1 MIIFLKIQL
10 PDMNPELKEW
20 VKRNSSVAG
29 KEEDFTVYEVETK
42 KKHEDKA
49 NKVRV
54 VAIGPENDLET
65 KTVLLLGETGVGKTT
80 FLNTFLNMVFGVAL
94 EDELRL
100 QLQDQMDRAKDSTQ
114 SQTEYTTAFT
124 IYRQEGMPQ
133 PFNYM
138 VIDTPGL
145 GDTEGERK
153 DKVNE
158 KCLRFYLTNE
168 SWIKHLNCVG
178 LVWKASNQK
187 LDGRSQEILSNINKL
202 LGFDIK
208 GMTDI
213 LLTFST
219 FEESAATQVIRKSG
233 INYKEVFHFDNIPL
247 YQCPKQKEKKKLHAF
262 MWESMVDNF
271 KTFLEELNQRQP
283 QELKI
288 TARLLLAQ
296 AKLEDAQTRLNAIDQ
311 SSALMSD
318 QLQTQ
323 QAKMS
328 DLDAM
333 ATSVDWQKI
342 EELDTSSEEIVL
354 DDGRHCHYCTQCRKV
369 CIPACTDDHQTAMC
383 SSETECSP
391 METEEEE
398 EPECGSVV
406 LDTTD
411 AIGRHSQALAVAG
424 QGIASS
430 IAAVVSQI
438 ATVIVQLGRVILGA
452 IRSVRSEGKTQT
464 LHSNE
469 GSRRCPVCQHLVL
482 KHEIRNKILAKDAN
496 FEQKMELM
504 KKKKFMEV
512 TGEKN
517 FLQSEI
523 EVVQAQLSEFER
535 RREDELRVLQEKQK
549 EIEKLQTGQ

>member
-1 MIIFLKIQL
+1 
-10 PDMNPELKEW
+10 MNPELKEW
-20 VKRNSSVAG
+20 VKKNSSVVRS
-29 KEEDFTVYEVETK
+29 EENFTIYEVKTK
-42 KKHEDKA
+42 KKHEDLQ

-54 VAIGPENDLET
+54 LTVGPENDLET

-80 FLNTFLNMVFGVAL
+80 FLNTFLNMVFGVGL

-100 QLQDQMDRAKDSTQ
+100 QFKDQMDQAKDSTQ

-145 GDTEGERK
+145 GDTEGDQK

-168 SWIKHLNCVG
+168 AWIKHLNCVG

-187 LDGRSQEILSNINKL
+187 LDGRNREILSSINKL
-202 LGFDIK
+202 LGFDIRS
-208 GMTDI
+208 MTDI

-219 FEESAATQVIRKSG
+219 FDESSATQVIHESG
-233 INYKEVFHFDNIPL
+233 IKYTEVFHFDNVPI

-262 MWESMVDNF
+262 IWESMVDNF
-271 KTFLEELNQRQP
+271 DKFFNKLNQRQP

-296 AKLEDAQTRLNAIDQ
+296 AKLEDTQMRLNAIDQ
-311 SSALMSD
+311 SSSLMSD
-318 QLQTQ
+318 QLQSR
-323 QAKMS
+323 QAKMN
-328 DLDAM
+328 DLEVM
-333 ATSVDWQKI
+333 ATKVDWDKI
-342 EELDTSSEEIVL
+342 QELDTSSEEIVL
-354 DDGRHCHYCTQCRKV
+354 DDGRHCHYCKQCRKM
-369 CIPACTDDHQTAMC
+369 CIPSCTDDHGTAMC
-383 SSETECSP
+383 SSDMQCSP
-391 METEEEE
+391 METDEEQ
-398 EPECGSVV
+398 PDYGDMV
-406 LDTTD
+406 LDTADT
-411 AIGRHSQALAVAG
+411 IRTQSQALAVTG
-424 QGIASS
+424 QGLISS
-430 IAAVVSQI
+430 IAAVMSEIASAVVQI
-438 ATVIVQLGRVILGA
+438 GRLILGA
-452 IRSVRSEGKTQT
+452 IKSVRSEGKTQT

-469 GSRRCPVCQHLVL
+469 GSQRCPVCQHMVL

-496 FEQKMELM
+496 FEQKMELL

-523 EVVQAQLSEFER
+523 DAVQEQLSEFER

-549 EIEKLQTGQ
+549 EVEKLQTGQ

>member
-1 MIIFLKIQL
+1 
-10 PDMNPELKEW
+10 MNPELKDW
-20 VKRNSSVAG
+20 VKTNSSVV
-29 KEEDFTVYEVETK
+29 KSEENFTIYEVKTK
-42 KKHEDKA
+42 KKHEDLE

-54 VAIGPENDLET
+54 VTVGPENDLET

-80 FLNTFLNMVFGVAL
+80 FLNTFLNMVFGVGL
-94 EDELRL
+94 KDELRL
-100 QLQDQMDRAKDSTQ
+100 QFKDQMDQAKDSTQ

-145 GDTEGERK
+145 GDTEGDQK

-168 SWIKHLNCVG
+168 AWIKHLNCVG

-187 LDGRSQEILSNINKL
+187 LDGRNREILSNINKL
-202 LGFDIK
+202 LGFDIRS
-208 GMTDI
+208 MTDI

-219 FEESAATQVIRKSG
+219 FEESSATQVIHESG
-233 INYKEVFHFDNIPL
+233 IKYTEVFHFDNIPL
-247 YQCPKQKEKKKLHAF
+247 YQCPKQKDKKKLHTF

-271 KTFLEELNQRQP
+271 DKFLNELNQRQP

-296 AKLEDAQTRLNAIDQ
+296 AKLEDAQMRLNAIDQ

-318 QLQTQ
+318 QLQSR

-328 DLDAM
+328 DLEAM
-333 ATSVDWQKI
+333 ATKVDWDNIQ
-342 EELDTSSEEIVL
+342 ELNTSSEEIVL
-354 DDGRHCHYCTQCRKV
+354 DDGRHCHYCKQCRKT
-369 CIPACTDDHQTAMC
+369 CIPSCTDDHETAMC
-383 SSETECSP
+383 SSDMQVSP
-391 METEEEE
+391 METDEEQ
-398 EPECGSVV
+398 PDCGNMV
-406 LDTTD
+406 LDTADT
-411 AIGRHSQALAVAG
+411 IRTQSQALALTG
-424 QGIASS
+424 QGLAAS
-430 IAAVVSQI
+430 IAAVMSEIASAVVQI
-438 ATVIVQLGRVILGA
+438 GRLILGA

-469 GSRRCPVCQHLVL
+469 GSQRCPVCQHVVF

-496 FEQKMELM
+496 FEQKMELL

-523 EVVQAQLSEFER
+523 DTVQEQLSEFER
-535 RREDELRVLQEKQK
+535 RREDELRDLQEKQK
-549 EIEKLQTGQ
+549 EVEKLQTGQ

>member
-1 MIIFLKIQL
+1 
-10 PDMNPELKEW
+10 
-20 VKRNSSVAG
+20 
-29 KEEDFTVYEVETK
+29 
-42 KKHEDKA
+42 
-49 NKVRV
+49 
-54 VAIGPENDLET
+54 
-65 KTVLLLGETGVGKTT
+65 
-80 FLNTFLNMVFGVAL
+80 
-94 EDELRL
+94 
-100 QLQDQMDRAKDSTQ
+100 
-114 SQTEYTTAFT
+114 
-124 IYRQEGMPQ
+124 
-133 PFNYM
+133 
-138 VIDTPGL
+138 
-145 GDTEGERK
+145 
-153 DKVNE
+153 
-158 KCLRFYLTNE
+158 
-168 SWIKHLNCVG
+168 
-178 LVWKASNQK
+178 
-187 LDGRSQEILSNINKL
+187 
-202 LGFDIK
+202 
-208 GMTDI
+208 
-213 LLTFST
+213 
-219 FEESAATQVIRKSG
+219 
-233 INYKEVFHFDNIPL
+233 
-247 YQCPKQKEKKKLHAF
+247 
-262 MWESMVDNF
+262 MVDNF

-469 GSRRCPVCQHLVL
+469 GRRRCPVCQHLVL